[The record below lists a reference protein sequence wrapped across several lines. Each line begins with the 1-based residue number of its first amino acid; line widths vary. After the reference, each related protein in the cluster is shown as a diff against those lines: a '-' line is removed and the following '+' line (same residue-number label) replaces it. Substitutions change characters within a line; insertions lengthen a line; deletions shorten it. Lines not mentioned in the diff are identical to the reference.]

1 MVNKKVHLKIVKMW
15 APIFAS
21 TPKHL
26 VLIL

>member
-1 MVNKKVHLKIVKMW
+1 MVNKKVNLKNVKMW

-26 VLIL
+26 VLIF